1 MSAQMPSFQLK
12 IITNRWRNAD
22 QSRRCRARN
31 YSPQPEHFVCQLIL
45 PLDRSDIRSRPS
57 GRSSFA
63 YPLSPCR
70 ADTAVSAL
78 RYQRVISAVNLL
90 VLASWS
96 HSPIGSEWRPGEVHH
111 TALPAA
117 PGFYEN
123 RFSFSA
129 SISSMDR
136 PAVSG
141 IHFQSMMKA
150 MTLITP
156 KIP

>member
-1 MSAQMPSFQLK
+1 MRE
-12 IITNRWRNAD
+12 IT
-22 QSRRCRARN
+22 ARN
-31 YSPQPEHFVCQLIL
+31 PNILFVNSSYPSTDQIFARDHPAAPPL
-45 PLDRSDIRSRPS
+45 PTPSRHV
-57 GRSSFA
+57 A
-63 YPLSPCR
+63 LN
-70 ADTAVSAL
+70 TAVSAL

-150 MTLITP
+150 MTLMTP